1 MTATDP
7 ATAAASR
14 RRSRIERR
22 RHRPDPGA
30 RLGELRRSCVAS
42 RRCAGAREGR
52 WPVDARGGAGDEG
65 ISIGPMTA
73 ADAEAVLRIFGEGI
87 ATGNATL
94 DGVVPDWPQWD
105 AAHRAECRIVAR
117 LGREVV
123 GWTALSDYS
132 SREVYRGVA
141 WESVYVAAAARGRG
155 IGGALLSGLI
165 PLTERRGI
173 WTLVAGIEREN
184 EASLRLHHRA
194 GFRRIGVQERVGR
207 DPDGRWRDV
216 VLLERR
222 SEVAGR

>member
-1 MTATDP
+1 
-7 ATAAASR
+7 
-14 RRSRIERR
+14 
-22 RHRPDPGA
+22 
-30 RLGELRRSCVAS
+30 
-42 RRCAGAREGR
+42 
-52 WPVDARGGAGDEG
+52 
-65 ISIGPMTA
+65 MTA

-173 WTLVAGIEREN
+173 WTLIAGIEREN
-184 EASLRLHHRA
+184 EASLRLHQRA
-194 GFRRIGVQERVGR
+194 GFRRIGVQERIGR

-222 SEVAGR
+222 SETPAGARHRRSLLGSRRVRSGRGRRASASRAMSGRSRRRGPRRP

>member
-1 MTATDP
+1 MT
-7 ATAAASR
+7 
-14 RRSRIERR
+14 
-22 RHRPDPGA
+22 
-30 RLGELRRSCVAS
+30 
-42 RRCAGAREGR
+42 
-52 WPVDARGGAGDEG
+52 EG